1 MFSRTMPVLLRRRP
15 PFASFF
21 KAVSAPL
28 GKARQVQRMQTAAF
42 LWRRT
47 APQYGIRFSAPR
59 VGAALRIY
67 RREGKAITRQLQ
79 MTAKPARKSGAA
91 PRRSTPTRTTASKR
105 KTNYV
110 KRLRQNKKKVVTP
123 FAAFRTEV
131 MRRTKL
137 PYTEAN
143 RKRVLRMWIL
153 TGQQR
158 SLSAPKRVEMAVR
171 LLRKDRKHA
180 KRLSRK
186 MQKIVKPRAK
196 RASRKS
202 TRKSAKRKSLA
213 AHSSRKPRRLAMK
226 SRKALKVRR
235 SRKAAGHKSKKTV
248 SMRASRRMLRRAA
261 AAKVHR
267 GGQAAT
273 TSSAATQKSARK
285 VKPPRR
291 SAFRKAA
298 ASKRRVRNVRRA
310 AAAKSNPK
318 RRIASRRTRGHG
330 RRENPYIR
338 FYRHMRMTGLIP
350 NHPKVLGSRQIKA
363 LWEETHFLKGLNRRI
378 ARATELLEKRTGSK
392 SMVRPPPVRTPP
404 RPRPNLKR
412 LSSNPSRAPP
422 AGKTLNTL
430 TFKQSDIKVP
440 SYYSRNPFGATYAAL
455 LPMLREMPRSTR
467 MAQVAK
473 AWTRTSVKNDKR
485 SAKARIAAVAE
496 AMRK

>member
-21 KAVSAPL
+21 KAVSAPF
-28 GKARQVQRMQTAAF
+28 GKARQVHRMQTAAF
-42 LWRRT
+42 LWRKT

-67 RREGKAITRQLQ
+67 RKEGKAITRQLQ
-79 MTAKPARKSGAA
+79 MTVKPARKSGAA
-91 PRRSTPTRTTASKR
+91 QRRSTPTRTTASKR

-110 KRLRQNKKKVVTP
+110 KRVRQNKKRVVTP

-186 MQKIVKPRAK
+186 MEKIVKTRAK

-202 TRKSAKRKSLA
+202 RRKSAKRKSLA
-213 AHSSRKPRRLAMK
+213 AVSSRKSRRVAMK

-235 SRKAAGHKSKKTV
+235 SRKAGGHKSKKTV
-248 SMRASRRMLRRAA
+248 SMRASRGVLRRAA
-261 AAKVHR
+261 AAKMHR
-267 GGQAAT
+267 GVQAAT
-273 TSSAATQKSARK
+273 TSSAPTLKSARK
-285 VKPPRR
+285 VKPSRR
-291 SAFRKAA
+291 SAPRKGA
-298 ASKRRVRNVRRA
+298 ASKRRVRNVRTA

-318 RRIASRRTRGHG
+318 RRIARRARGRG
-330 RRENPYIR
+330 RRGNPYIR

-350 NHPKVLGSRQIKA
+350 NHPKALGSRQIKA
-363 LWEETHFLKGLNRRI
+363 LWEETHFLKGLNHRI

-392 SMVRPPPVRTPP
+392 SMVSPPSVRTPP
-404 RPRPNLKR
+404 RQRPTSKR
-412 LSSNPSRAPP
+412 LSSNLSQAPP

-430 TFKQSDIKVP
+430 TIKQSDIKVP
-440 SYYSRNPFGATYAAL
+440 SYYNRNPFGATYAAL
-455 LPMLREMPRSTR
+455 LPMLREIPSSTR
-467 MAQVAK
+467 MARVAK
-473 AWTRTSVKNDKR
+473 AWMRTSVKNDKR